1 MPDTPPPT
9 TTIGWLWSETFFF
22 SFCICGGAPG
32 CLCWS
37 FVGTAASTMFRAK
50 HWGCTAE
57 RATLPP
63 GVALMRYSGA
73 HAALDV
79 SCHIASV
86 AFRRHRR
93 ALREASGAKIERMS
107 LFFFF
112 FFFFEE

>member
-50 HWGCTAE
+50 H
-57 RATLPP
+57 
-63 GVALMRYSGA
+63 
-73 HAALDV
+73 
-79 SCHIASV
+79 
-86 AFRRHRR
+86 
-93 ALREASGAKIERMS
+93 
-107 LFFFF
+107 
-112 FFFFEE
+112 